1 MPQSRAEVGRGAVC
15 RKRWEFSPVCSEQEL
30 SKVSGQPQNLI
41 FFGPR
46 YDFRVFFNLIFQG
59 NQNRMKKFI

>member
-15 RKRWEFSPVCSEQEL
+15 RKRWEFSPVCSEQEF

-46 YDFRVFFNLIFQG
+46 YDFRESSLISFSKET
-59 NQNRMKKFI
+59 RTE